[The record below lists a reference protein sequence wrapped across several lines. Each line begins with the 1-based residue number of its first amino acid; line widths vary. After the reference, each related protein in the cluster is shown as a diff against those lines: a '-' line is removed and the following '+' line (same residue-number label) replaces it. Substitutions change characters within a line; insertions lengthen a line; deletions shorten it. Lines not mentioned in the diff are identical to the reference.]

1 MNLPNKIMETMYHTP
16 SKSEVFVIHQHED
29 GTFAIVDDK
38 EITYVAKESIV
49 KTQLARFNI
58 LGGRGM
64 KLNDQLNKADL
75 DILLKKLED
84 GEIGCIQEK
93 SQYIKELE
101 QAYLKTKENDSERF
115 K

>member
-1 MNLPNKIMETMYHTP
+1 
-16 SKSEVFVIHQHED
+16 
-29 GTFAIVDDK
+29 
-38 EITYVAKESIV
+38 
-49 KTQLARFNI
+49 
-58 LGGRGM
+58 M

-84 GEIGCIQEK
+84 GEIGFIQEK